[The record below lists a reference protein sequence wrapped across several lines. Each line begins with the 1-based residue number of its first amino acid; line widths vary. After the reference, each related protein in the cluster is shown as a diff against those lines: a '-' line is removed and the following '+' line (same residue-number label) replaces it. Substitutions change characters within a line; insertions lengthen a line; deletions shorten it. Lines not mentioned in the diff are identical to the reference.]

1 MYALKR
7 KIAIYQVTVVLSVM
21 FTVIGF
27 SYNVWRMEVTEQ
39 NNTIRTASFELLLN
53 LAKLEQNI
61 YLAHYDGDL
70 DAGNPRY
77 GWVLVG
83 LIRDLSV
90 LTDDTV
96 EFRALSLHQTWSNHW
111 DTLGS
116 NSESVSS
123 IVLAID
129 AQRQS
134 IKALLKTLD

>member
-1 MYALKR
+1 MHTFKR
-7 KIAIYQVTVVLSVM
+7 KIAIYQITVVLSVM
-21 FTVIGF
+21 FTLIGF

-61 YLAHYDGDL
+61 YLAHYDRDL
-70 DAGNPRY
+70 DAGNPRH

-96 EFRALSLHQTWSNHW
+96 ENHALSLHQTWSNQW
-111 DTLGS
+111 DAI
-116 NSESVSS
+116 ESDSDSVAA
-123 IVLAID
+123 IVVAID